1 MKKVLKITGIVVLIL
16 IALIVIGVILLFVIA
31 AVKPMVPSG
40 YTDTVITGG
49 KIEAK
54 YLKNGTYD
62 VEYFEVDAPQ
72 NFKKYEIWYPAEM
85 LNGSKK
91 FPVIVVSNGTGV
103 KASKAKAMF
112 EHFASWGFIVV
123 GTEEEY
129 SWNGFSAEMSLK
141 YLLKCNDNKES
152 IFYQK
157 VDTDNIGSV
166 GHSQGGVGAINAV
179 TDTKHGYMY
188 KTVVAES
195 PANIELAESLEWNYD
210 ISKVNIPIMLTAGT
224 GKVDS
229 QTIIPIDKLNEMYN
243 LVTQAPI
250 KVMARRNGL
259 DHGEILYSVD
269 GYVTA
274 WFMWQL
280 QGDSEAAK
288 AFIGDNPEIDNN
300 DLYVDVRIDSGI

>member
-1 MKKVLKITGIVVLIL
+1 MKKVLKIAGIVILIL
-16 IALIVIGVILLFVIA
+16 IALIVIGIILLFVIS
-31 AVKPMVPSG
+31 AVKPMVPAK
-40 YTDTVITGG
+40 YTDSVVTGG
-49 KIEAK
+49 KIEAE

-62 VEYFEVDAPQ
+62 VEYLEVGVPQ
-72 NFKKYEIWYPAEM
+72 NFKKYEIWYPAEL
-85 LNGSKK
+85 LNSNKK
-91 FPVIVVSNGTGV
+91 FPVIIVSNGTGV

-112 EHFASWGFIVV
+112 EHFASWGFITV

-129 SWNGFSAEMSLK
+129 SWNGFSAEMSLN
-141 YLLKCNDNKES
+141 YLLKCNDDSES

-157 VDTDNIGSV
+157 IDTDNIGSV
-166 GHSQGGVGAINAV
+166 GHSQGGVGAMNAV
-179 TDTKHGYMY
+179 TDTKHSSVY

-195 PANIELAESLEWNYD
+195 PANIELAESLEWNSD
-210 ISKVNIPIMLTAGT
+210 ISKVNIPILLVAGT

-229 QTIIPIDKLNEMYN
+229 QTIIPIDKLNEMYD

-280 QGDSEAAK
+280 QGDNEAAK
-288 AFIGDNPEIDNN
+288 AFIGDAPELNNN
-300 DLYVDVRIDSGI
+300 DLYVDIRIDITK

>member
-1 MKKVLKITGIVVLIL
+1 
-16 IALIVIGVILLFVIA
+16 
-31 AVKPMVPSG
+31 MVPAK
-40 YTDTVITGG
+40 YTDSVVTGG
-49 KIEAK
+49 KIEAE

-62 VEYFEVDAPQ
+62 VEYLEVGAPQ
-72 NFKKYEIWYPAEM
+72 NFKKYELWYPAEL

-91 FPVIVVSNGTGV
+91 FPVIIVSNGTGV
-103 KASKAKAMF
+103 KASKAKVMF
-112 EHFASWGFIVV
+112 EHFASWGFITV

-129 SWNGFSAEMSLK
+129 SWNGFSAEMSLN
-141 YLLKCNDNKES
+141 YLLKCNDDSES

-157 VDTDNIGSV
+157 IDTDNIGSV

-179 TDTKHGYMY
+179 TDTKHSSVY

-195 PANIELAESLEWNYD
+195 PANIELAESLEWDSD
-210 ISKVNIPIMLTAGT
+210 ISKVNIPILLVAGT

-229 QTIIPIDKLNEMYN
+229 QTIIPIDKLNEMYD
-243 LVTQAPI
+243 LVTQSPI

-280 QGDSEAAK
+280 QGDNEAAK
-288 AFIGDNPEIDNN
+288 AFIGDAPELNNN
-300 DLYVDVRIDSGI
+300 DLYVDIRIDITK

>member
-1 MKKVLKITGIVVLIL
+1 MKKVLKIAGIVILIL
-16 IALIVIGVILLFVIA
+16 IALIVIGIILLFVIS
-31 AVKPMVPSG
+31 AVKPMVPAK
-40 YTDTVITGG
+40 YTDSVVTGG
-49 KIEAK
+49 KIEAE

-62 VEYFEVDAPQ
+62 VEYLEVGVPQ
-72 NFKKYEIWYPAEM
+72 NFKKYEIWYPAEL
-85 LNGSKK
+85 LNSNKK
-91 FPVIVVSNGTGV
+91 FPVIIVSNGTGV

-112 EHFASWGFIVV
+112 EHFASWGFITV

-129 SWNGFSAEMSLK
+129 SWNGFSAEMSLN
-141 YLLKCNDNKES
+141 YLLKCNDDSES

-157 VDTDNIGSV
+157 IDTDNIGSV

-179 TDTKHGYMY
+179 TDTKHSSVY

-195 PANIELAESLEWNYD
+195 PANIELAESLEWNSD
-210 ISKVNIPIMLTAGT
+210 ISKVNIPILLVAGT

-229 QTIIPIDKLNEMYN
+229 QTIIPIDKLNEMYD
-243 LVTQAPI
+243 LVTQSPI

-280 QGDSEAAK
+280 QGDNEAAK
-288 AFIGDNPEIDNN
+288 AFIGDAPELNNN
-300 DLYVDVRIDSGI
+300 DLYVDIRIDITK

>member
-1 MKKVLKITGIVVLIL
+1 MKRVLRISGIVILVL
-16 IALIVIGVILLFVIA
+16 IALIVIGIILLFVISA
-31 AVKPMVPSG
+31 FKPMVPAK
-40 YTDTVITGG
+40 YTDSVVTGG
-49 KIEAK
+49 KIEAE

-62 VEYFEVDAPQ
+62 VEYLEVGAPQ
-72 NFKKYEIWYPAEM
+72 NFKKYEIWYPTEL

-91 FPVIVVSNGTGV
+91 FPVIIVSNGTGV

-112 EHFASWGFIVV
+112 EHFASWGFIIV

-129 SWNGFSAEMSLK
+129 SWNGFSAEMSLN
-141 YLLKCNDNKES
+141 YLLKCNDDSES

-157 VDTDNIGSV
+157 IDTDNIGSV

-179 TDTKHGYMY
+179 TDTKHSNVY

-195 PANIELAESLEWNYD
+195 PANIELAESLEWDSD
-210 ISKVNIPIMLTAGT
+210 ISKVNIPILLVAGT

-229 QTIIPIDKLNEMYN
+229 QTIIPIDKLNEMYD

-280 QGDSEAAK
+280 QGDNEAAK
-288 AFIGDNPEIDNN
+288 AFIGDVSELNNN
-300 DLYVDVRIDSGI
+300 DLYVDIRIDITG

>member
-1 MKKVLKITGIVVLIL
+1 MKKVLKITGIVILIL
-16 IALIVIGVILLFVIA
+16 IALIILLLVYLAI
-31 AVKPMVPSG
+31 KPMVPPQ
-40 YTDTVITGG
+40 YTDSVVTGG
-49 KIEAK
+49 KIEAE
-54 YLKNGTYD
+54 YIKNGTYD
-62 VEYFEVDAPQ
+62 VEYLEVGAMQ
-72 NFKKYEIWYPAEM
+72 NFKKYEIWYPAEL

-91 FPVIVVSNGTGV
+91 FPVIIVSNGTGV

-112 EHFASWGFIVV
+112 EHFASWGFIIV

-129 SWNGFSAEMSLK
+129 SWNGFSAEMSLN
-141 YLLKCNDNKES
+141 YLLKCNDDRES

-157 VDTDNIGSV
+157 VDIDNIGSV
-166 GHSQGGVGAINAV
+166 GHSQGGVGAINSV
-179 TDTKHGYMY
+179 TDTKHSSLY

-195 PANIELAESLEWNYD
+195 PANTELAKSLEWDSD
-210 ISKVNIPIMLTAGT
+210 ISKVNIPIMLVAGT

-229 QTIIPIDKLNEMYN
+229 QTIIPIDKLNEMYD
-243 LVTQAPI
+243 LVKQAPI

-280 QGDSEAAK
+280 QGDNEAAK
-288 AFIGDNPEIDNN
+288 AFIGDAPELCNN
-300 DLYVDVRIDSGI
+300 DLYVDIRIDVTG